1 MSFIC
6 SDQFSIENGVVADEN
21 CFTSMARLTSCY
33 TAALVFVSH
42 RVSAPL
48 WIETSGVL
56 SISLYFSKCNET
68 QKYRTQA
75 SEMNLFQDIEL

>member
-33 TAALVFVSH
+33 TAALVFV
-42 RVSAPL
+42 RVTVS
-48 WIETSGVL
+48 VL
-56 SISLYFSKCNET
+56 LYG
-68 QKYRTQA
+68 
-75 SEMNLFQDIEL
+75 